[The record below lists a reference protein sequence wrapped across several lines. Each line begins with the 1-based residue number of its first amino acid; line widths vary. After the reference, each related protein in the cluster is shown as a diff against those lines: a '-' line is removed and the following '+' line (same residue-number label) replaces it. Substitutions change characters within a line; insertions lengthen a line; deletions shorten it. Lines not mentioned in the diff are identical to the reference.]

1 MMMEINL
8 LPHREARRAA
18 DLRES
23 VAVLLLGLVVIGGGI
38 FFVDQG
44 VKSDLAMA
52 QANVVQLEADIE
64 RFKPQQKLVKTF
76 KKRKK
81 QLQSK
86 LDIINSLEAAR
97 NGPVR
102 VLDELSAR
110 VPDRLWLTE
119 IKTKGKGIRLE
130 GQSLDT
136 GVVADFLRGLN
147 ASPYFTNVDL
157 DKTSGGKVVQG
168 VRLVNFEIRADMKSP
183 VKKKKKTDDA
193 TS

>member
-18 DLRES
+18 DLRET
-23 VAVLLLGLVVIGGGI
+23 VAVLLLGLIVVGGGI
-38 FFVDQG
+38 FFIDKG
-44 VKSDLAMA
+44 VKSDLETAE
-52 QANVVQLEADIE
+52 ANVAQLEADID
-64 RFKPQQKLVKTF
+64 RYKPQQKLVESF

-81 QLQSK
+81 QLQNK
-86 LDIINSLEAAR
+86 LDIIGSLEAAR

-102 VLDELSAR
+102 VLDELTSQ
-110 VPDRLWLTE
+110 VPDRLWLTA
-119 IKTKGKGIRLE
+119 IMTKGKGIKLE

-157 DKTSGGKVVQG
+157 DKTAGGKVVDG
-168 VRLVNFEIRADMKSP
+168 IRLVNFEIRADMQTP
-183 VKKKKKTDDA
+183 VAKTDA
-193 TS
+193 AKS

>member
-23 VAVLLLGLVVIGGGI
+23 VAVLLLGLVIIGGGI
-38 FFVDQG
+38 FLTDKG
-44 VKSDLAMA
+44 VKSDLAAAEASVA
-52 QANVVQLEADIE
+52 QLQADIE
-64 RFKPQQKLVKTF
+64 RYESQKKLVKKF
-76 KKRKK
+76 KKRRK

-86 LDIINSLEAAR
+86 LDVIDSLEEAR

-102 VLDELSAR
+102 VLDELSER
-110 VPDRLWLTE
+110 VPDRLWLTSVE
-119 IKTKGKGIRLE
+119 TKGKGIKLE

-147 ASPYFTNVDL
+147 ASPYFKNVDL
-157 DKTSGGKVVQG
+157 DKTSGGKVVKG
-168 VRLVNFEIRADMKSP
+168 VRLVNFEIRADMTSP
-183 VKKKKKTDDA
+183 AKKKADEAK
-193 TS
+193 S

>member
-18 DLRES
+18 DLRET
-23 VAVLLLGLVVIGGGI
+23 VAVLVLGLVVVGGGI
-38 FFVDQG
+38 FLTDKG
-44 VKSDLAMA
+44 VKSDLAAAEASVA
-52 QANVVQLEADIE
+52 QLQADIE
-64 RFKPQQKLVKTF
+64 RYEPQKKLVKKF

-86 LDIINSLEAAR
+86 LDVIDSLEEAR

-102 VLDELSAR
+102 VLDELSER
-110 VPDRLWLTE
+110 VPDRLWLTSVE
-119 IKTKGKGIRLE
+119 TKGKGIKLG

-147 ASPYFTNVDL
+147 ASPYFKNVDL
-157 DKTSGGKVVQG
+157 DKTSGGKVVKG
-168 VRLVNFEIRADMKSP
+168 VRLVNFEIRADMTSP
-183 VKKKKKTDDA
+183 AKPKADEA
-193 TS
+193 RS

>member
-18 DLRES
+18 DLRETI
-23 VAVLLLGLVVIGGGI
+23 ALLVLGLVVVGGGV
-38 FFVDQG
+38 FLTDKG
-44 VKSDLAMA
+44 VKSDLAAAEASVA
-52 QANVVQLEADIE
+52 QLQADIE
-64 RFKPQQKLVKTF
+64 RYEPQKKLVKSF

-86 LDIINSLEAAR
+86 LDVIDSLERAR

-102 VLDELSAR
+102 ILDELSQR
-110 VPDRLWLTE
+110 VPDRLWLTSVT
-119 IKTKGKGIRLE
+119 TKGKGVKLE

-147 ASPYFTNVDL
+147 ASPYFKNVDL
-157 DKTSGGKVVQG
+157 DKTSGGKVVKG
-168 VRLVNFEIRADMKSP
+168 VRLVNFEIRADMTSP
-183 VKKKKKTDDA
+183 ARKKKADEA
-193 TS
+193 ES